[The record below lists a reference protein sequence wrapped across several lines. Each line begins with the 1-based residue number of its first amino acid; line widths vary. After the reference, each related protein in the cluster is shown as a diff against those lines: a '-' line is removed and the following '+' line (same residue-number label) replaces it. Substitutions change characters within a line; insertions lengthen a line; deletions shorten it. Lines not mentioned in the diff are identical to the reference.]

1 MAALLSGGRDRR
13 PLGYDGISV
22 CTMRTSL
29 LKTTYQRN
37 LLMGQGASLLIAA
50 IAIMLILLLQES
62 YVVIDL
68 QENRYLESFP
78 LPPDG
83 VSDNNDIGP
92 INAALLAGVRPRA
105 TGNNTA
111 GTGYNHNL
119 SPGFG
124 YAGINRGN
132 FLISGDYYGDA
143 GGDLYPSFV
152 TGDTS
157 DAWPITQA
165 GAFIP
170 EYSFKGI
177 LTNRSVTGNE
187 ENRPL
192 MINFVKPRY
201 PGGLRYKCDAIV
213 KLGFYVT
220 HKGFISKIDILIEEP
235 AGFGFALAVK
245 EALRDSWIRPAVI
258 NGQKAGG
265 YYILTYEF
273 CEKCPEKPVVVES
286 EGNVVVTVK

>member
-1 MAALLSGGRDRR
+1 
-13 PLGYDGISV
+13 
-22 CTMRTSL
+22 MRTSL

-37 LLMGQGASLLIAA
+37 LLMGQGVALLIAA
-50 IAIMLILLLQES
+50 VALMLILLLQES
-62 YVVIDL
+62 YVAIDL
-68 QENRYLESFP
+68 RENGYLESFP
-78 LPPDG
+78 LPRDG
-83 VSDNNDIGP
+83 ASGVDDIGP
-92 INAALLAGVRPRA
+92 ANAALLTGVRPRT
-105 TGNNTA
+105 TGNHTTVSGN
-111 GTGYNHNL
+111 NHNL
-119 SPGFG
+119 SPGVD
-124 YAGINRGN
+124 YAGIGRGD
-132 FLISGDYYGDA
+132 FLISGDYDGDV
-143 GGDLYPSFV
+143 GGDLYPSF
-152 TGDTS
+152 TPGDTS

-177 LTNRSVTGNE
+177 LTKRSVTGNE

-201 PGGLRYKCDAIV
+201 PGGLRYKCDATV

-220 HKGFISKIDILIEEP
+220 HKGFISKFDVLIEEP

-245 EALRDSWIRPAVI
+245 EALKDSWIRPAVI
-258 NGQKAGG
+258 DGRKAGG

-286 EGNVVVTVK
+286 AGNVVVTVK

>member
-1 MAALLSGGRDRR
+1 
-13 PLGYDGISV
+13 
-22 CTMRTSL
+22 MRTSQ

-37 LLMGQGASLLIAA
+37 LLMGQGVALIIAA
-50 IAIMLILLLQES
+50 IAILLILLLQES

-68 QENRYLESFP
+68 RENRYRESFP
-78 LPPDG
+78 LPRNGASGDDG
-83 VSDNNDIGP
+83 IGP
-92 INAALLAGVRPRA
+92 ANAPLLTGVRPRT
-105 TGNNTA
+105 TGTHTTVA
-111 GTGYNHNL
+111 GYNHNL
-119 SPGFG
+119 SPGFD
-124 YAGINRGN
+124 YVGIGRGD
-132 FLISGDYYGDA
+132 FLISGDYDGNV

-177 LTNRSVTGNE
+177 LTKRSVTGNE

-201 PGGLRYKCDAIV
+201 PGGLRYKCDATV

-220 HKGFISKIDILIEEP
+220 HKGFISKFDVLIEEP

-245 EALRDSWIRPAVI
+245 EALKDSWIKPAVI
-258 NGQKAGG
+258 NGRKTGG